1 MLRLMPL
8 RVQHGLHDSGE
19 ECRMIRLAAV
29 MLVTLAMLAGTAVSQ
44 PPAGAPRVCAPTNS
58 EKATVAAIAADPAAW
73 MGKCVSVEAIY
84 AGERLNVDA
93 DAIYG
98 VNGNSIGG
106 YVDGKGDVGGAWT
119 GTFTGRVAD
128 CAVAEEDLL
137 TGLLRSPGISLHGR
151 TLGCLE
157 PKGPFL
163 VFMTHA
169 GMKPSGIKRRLP
181 GAKGGDLV
189 APPAHW
195 PHRDEIR
202 DRTVEIMA
210 AMEAGSLPDL
220 KRLLGNAYLAERIV
234 AGDIAVFSRRSA
246 QPSAATRTWIA
257 IFVDKDLT
265 GDRMA
270 AESCWTFNDD
280 QRDVWPIDSR
290 DADNQPSRPYACLR
304 FEGWRDGSQWRYR
317 VDASEDLY
325 GLDEP

>member
-1 MLRLMPL
+1 M
-8 RVQHGLHDSGE
+8 
-19 ECRMIRLAAV
+19 RLAALLLVV
-29 MLVTLAMLAGTAVSQ
+29 MAVGAGALTVTHAQ

-73 MGKCVSVEAIY
+73 AGKCVSVDAIY
-84 AGERLNVDA
+84 AGEQLHADA

-98 VNGNSIGG
+98 VNANSIGG
-106 YVDGKGDVGGAWT
+106 YVDGRGDVGGAWR

-128 CAVAEEDLL
+128 CAQAEEDLL

-151 TLGCLE
+151 TLGCPE

-163 VFMTHA
+163 VFMSQ
-169 GMKPSGIKRRLP
+169 GELKPAGIKRRLP

-189 APPAHW
+189 AAPADW
-195 PHRDEIR
+195 PHREAVSS
-202 DRTVEIMA
+202 RTLAFISA
-210 AMEAGSLPDL
+210 LQARSIPDL
-220 KRLLGNAYLAERIV
+220 TRLLGNAHLAERLV
-234 AGDIAVFSRRSA
+234 AGDIEVFGRANSM
-246 QPSAATRTWIA
+246 RTWIA
-257 IFVDKDLT
+257 ILVDKDVT

-270 AESCWTFNDD
+270 AESCWQFANDALE
-280 QRDVWPIDSR
+280 VWPIHSR

-304 FEGWRDGSQWRYR
+304 FEGWREGDGWRYR

>member
-1 MLRLMPL
+1 MKHAALIVLL
-8 RVQHGLHDSGE
+8 AIGLASATH
-19 ECRMIRLAAV
+19 A
-29 MLVTLAMLAGTAVSQ
+29 Q

-58 EKATVAAIAADPAAW
+58 EKATVAAIAADPGAW

-84 AGERLNVDA
+84 SGERLNVDA

-128 CAVAEEDLL
+128 CAQAEEDLL

-169 GMKPSGIKRRLP
+169 GMKPAVLKRRLP
-181 GAKGGDLV
+181 GDRGGDLQL
-189 APPAHW
+189 APVDWVHTGAVMQIAQAF
-195 PHRDEIR
+195 E
-202 DRTVEIMA
+202 A
-210 AMEAGSLPDL
+210 AMRDGDADVLSSIVGNGYRAAQLLATDSSALAFLKNGGGLPTIFLQRQDAGIDPIAEA
-220 KRLLGNAYLAERIV
+220 
-234 AGDIAVFSRRSA
+234 
-246 QPSAATRTWIA
+246 
-257 IFVDKDLT
+257 
-265 GDRMA
+265 
-270 AESCWTFNDD
+270 CWCR
-280 QRDVWPIDSR
+280 QRACGKLWPIDSR

-304 FEGWRDGSQWRYR
+304 IEGRREGAAWRWR
-317 VDASEDLY
+317 VDASDDVY
-325 GLDEP
+325 GLDER

>member
-1 MLRLMPL
+1 MKHAALIILL
-8 RVQHGLHDSGE
+8 ALGLASATH
-19 ECRMIRLAAV
+19 A
-29 MLVTLAMLAGTAVSQ
+29 Q

-84 AGERLNVDA
+84 SGERLNVDA

-98 VNGNSIGG
+98 VNDNSIGG

-169 GMKPSGIKRRLP
+169 GMEPAGIKRRLP
-181 GAKGGDLV
+181 GEKGGDLV
-189 APPAHW
+189 AVGETWSHFDAVTDVAYDFANAFDIGW
-195 PHRDEIR
+195 PDGLI
-202 DRTVEIMA
+202 VGIY
-210 AMEAGSLPDL
+210 EAQ
-220 KRLLGNAYLAERIV
+220 RLLEGNGSVFDKAKPLAERPLTVFLDEDDTV
-234 AGDIAVFSRRSA
+234 AE
-246 QPSAATRTWIA
+246 T
-257 IFVDKDLT
+257 FV
-265 GDRMA
+265 
-270 AESCWTFNDD
+270 AEACFCLKTDCTKL
-280 QRDVWPIDSR
+280 WPIDSR
-290 DADNQPSRPYACLR
+290 DADNQPTRPYACV
-304 FEGWRDGSQWRYR
+304 R
-317 VDASEDLY
+317 VTGRNLAGGAVSFSNDASHDLY
-325 GLDEP
+325 GLEEP

>member
-1 MLRLMPL
+1 MKHAVLIVLL
-8 RVQHGLHDSGE
+8 ALGLASATH
-19 ECRMIRLAAV
+19 A
-29 MLVTLAMLAGTAVSQ
+29 Q
-44 PPAGAPRVCAPTNS
+44 PPTGAPRVCAPTNS

-106 YVDGKGDVGGAWT
+106 YVDGKGDVGGAWA

-128 CAVAEEDLL
+128 CAQAEEDLL

-169 GMKPSGIKRRLP
+169 AMKPAGIKRRLP
-181 GAKGGDLV
+181 GEKGGDLV
-189 APPAHW
+189 EAPMDWAHQDYVV
-195 PHRDEIR
+195 RQ
-202 DRTVEIMA
+202 TTEIMV
-210 AMEAGSLPDL
+210 AMMAQSVPDL
-220 KRLLGNAYLAERIV
+220 KRLLGNAHQAERIA
-234 AGDIAVFSRRSA
+234 AGDIAVFASQNIPPQTSI
-246 QPSAATRTWIA
+246 SLLE
-257 IFVDKDLT
+257 DKDVT

-270 AESCWTFNDD
+270 AESCWCIRGDCAK
-280 QRDVWPIDSR
+280 RLPIDSR

-304 FEGWRDGSQWRYR
+304 FEGWRDGGVWRYR
-317 VDASEDLY
+317 VDASEDVY
-325 GLDEP
+325 GLDERRS

>member
-1 MLRLMPL
+1 MKHAALIILL
-8 RVQHGLHDSGE
+8 ALGLASATH
-19 ECRMIRLAAV
+19 A
-29 MLVTLAMLAGTAVSQ
+29 Q

-84 AGERLNVDA
+84 SGERLNVNA

-98 VNGNSIGG
+98 VNTNSIGG

-169 GMKPSGIKRRLP
+169 GMKPAGLKRRLP
-181 GAKGGDLV
+181 GAKGGDLQL
-189 APPAHW
+189 APVDWVHTGAVMQIA
-195 PHRDEIR
+195 RDFE
-202 DRTVEIMA
+202 A
-210 AMEAGSLPDL
+210 AMIDDDAGALSGIVGNGYRAEQLLTTDSSALAFLRNGGGLPTIFLQRQEAGGDPV
-220 KRLLGNAYLAERIV
+220 AE
-234 AGDIAVFSRRSA
+234 A
-246 QPSAATRTWIA
+246 
-257 IFVDKDLT
+257 
-265 GDRMA
+265 
-270 AESCWTFNDD
+270 CWCR
-280 QRDVWPIDSR
+280 QRACGKLWPIDSR
-290 DADNQPSRPYACLR
+290 DADNQPTRPYACLR
-304 FEGWRDGSQWRYR
+304 IEGRREGAAWRWSA
-317 VDASEDLY
+317 DASDDVY
-325 GLDEP
+325 GLEEP

>member
-8 RVQHGLHDSGE
+8 RVQHGLPDSGE

-163 VFMTHA
+163 
-169 GMKPSGIKRRLP
+169 
-181 GAKGGDLV
+181 
-189 APPAHW
+189 
-195 PHRDEIR
+195 
-202 DRTVEIMA
+202 
-210 AMEAGSLPDL
+210 
-220 KRLLGNAYLAERIV
+220 
-234 AGDIAVFSRRSA
+234 
-246 QPSAATRTWIA
+246 
-257 IFVDKDLT
+257 DKDVT
-265 GDRMA
+265 GDMA

-280 QRDVWPIDSR
+280 RLAIMS
-290 DADNQPSRPYACLR
+290 
-304 FEGWRDGSQWRYR
+304 GSLAATSGLR
-317 VDASEDLY
+317 VDARSR
-325 GLDEP
+325 

>member
-1 MLRLMPL
+1 M
-8 RVQHGLHDSGE
+8 
-19 ECRMIRLAAV
+19 RLAALLLVV
-29 MLVTLAMLAGTAVSQ
+29 MAVGAGALTVTHAQ

-73 MGKCVSVEAIY
+73 AGKCVSVDAIY
-84 AGERLNVDA
+84 AGEQLHADA

-98 VNGNSIGG
+98 VNANSIGG
-106 YVDGKGDVGGAWT
+106 YVDGRGDVGGAWR

-128 CAVAEEDLL
+128 CAQAEEDLL

-151 TLGCLE
+151 TLGCPE

-163 VFMTHA
+163 VFMSQ
-169 GMKPSGIKRRLP
+169 GELKPAGIKRRLP

-189 APPAHW
+189 AAPADW
-195 PHRDEIR
+195 PHR
-202 DRTVEIMA
+202 
-210 AMEAGSLPDL
+210 EAVSSRKLAFISALQARSIPDL
-220 KRLLGNAYLAERIV
+220 TRLLGNAHLAERLV
-234 AGDIAVFSRRSA
+234 AGDIEVFGSA
-246 QPSAATRTWIA
+246 NSMRTWIA
-257 IFVDKDLT
+257 ILVDKDVT

-270 AESCWTFNDD
+270 AESCWQFANDALE
-280 QRDVWPIDSR
+280 VWPIHSR

-304 FEGWRDGSQWRYR
+304 FEGWREGDGWRYR

>member
-1 MLRLMPL
+1 M
-8 RVQHGLHDSGE
+8 
-19 ECRMIRLAAV
+19 RLAALLLVV
-29 MLVTLAMLAGTAVSQ
+29 MAVGAGALTVTHAQ

-58 EKATVAAIAADPAAW
+58 EKATVAAIAADPASW
-73 MGKCVSVEAIY
+73 MGRCVSVEAIY
-84 AGERLNVDA
+84 SGERLNVDA

-98 VNGNSIGG
+98 VNSNSIGG

-163 VFMTHA
+163 VFMTHS
-169 GMKPSGIKRRLP
+169 GMKPAGLKRRLP
-181 GAKGGDLV
+181 GERGGDLAV
-189 APPAHW
+189 VPADW
-195 PHRDEIR
+195 PHRDAIR

-220 KRLLGNAYLAERIV
+220 KRLLGNAYQAERIA

-246 QPSAATRTWIA
+246 QPSVATRSWIA
-257 IFVDKDLT
+257 MFVDKDVT

-270 AESCWTFNDD
+270 AESCWSAEEKT
-280 QRDVWPIDSR
+280 RWPIDSR

-304 FEGWRDGSQWRYR
+304 FEGWREGGTWRYR
-317 VDASEDLY
+317 VDASEDVY

>member
-1 MLRLMPL
+1 MKHIVLILIVAL
-8 RVQHGLHDSGE
+8 G
-19 ECRMIRLAAV
+19 LAA
-29 MLVTLAMLAGTAVSQ
+29 TTHAQ

-73 MGKCVSVEAIY
+73 MGRCVSVEAIY
-84 AGERLNVDA
+84 SGERLNVDA

-128 CAVAEEDLL
+128 CARAEEDLL

-169 GMKPSGIKRRLP
+169 GMKPAGIKRRLP

-189 APPAHW
+189 EVGQEW
-195 PHRDEIR
+195 PHYDAV
-202 DRTVEIMA
+202 TGVA
-210 AMEAGSLPDL
+210 NNFAEAFDIGRPDGL
-220 KRLLGNAYLAERIV
+220 VVGAYEAQRLLEGN
-234 AGDIAVFSRRSA
+234 GSVF
-246 QPSAATRTWIA
+246 
-257 IFVDKDLT
+257 DKAKPLT
-265 GDRMA
+265 GRPLTVFIDSDDSV
-270 AESCWTFNDD
+270 AEKFSAEACWCLKPNCAKL
-280 QRDVWPIDSR
+280 WPIDSR
-290 DADNQPSRPYACLR
+290 DADNQPTRPYACVRVRGRELEPGMIR
-304 FEGWRDGSQWRYR
+304 FG
-317 VDASEDLY
+317 VDTSHDVY

>member
-1 MLRLMPL
+1 
-8 RVQHGLHDSGE
+8 
-19 ECRMIRLAAV
+19 MIRLAAV
-29 MLVTLAMLAGTAVSQ
+29 MLVTLAMLVGTAVSQ

-119 GTFTGRVAD
+119 GTFTGRVSD

-181 GAKGGDLV
+181 GESGGDLV
-189 APPAHW
+189 EPPADW
-195 PHRDEIR
+195 PHEDFVAR
-202 DRTVEIMA
+202 RTTEIMV
-210 AMEAGSLPDL
+210 AMLAQSAPDL
-220 KRLLGNAYLAERIV
+220 KRLLGNAYQAERIA
-234 AGDIAVFSRRSA
+234 AGDIAVFAS
-246 QPSAATRTWIA
+246 QNVPTRASISLLE
-257 IFVDKDLT
+257 DKDVA

-270 AESCWTFNDD
+270 AESCWCIKGDCAK
-280 QRDVWPIDSR
+280 RLPIDSR

-304 FEGWRDGSQWRYR
+304 FEGWREDSQWRYR
-317 VDASEDLY
+317 VDASQDVY

>member
-1 MLRLMPL
+1 MKHAALIIVLAL
-8 RVQHGLHDSGE
+8 GLASATH
-19 ECRMIRLAAV
+19 A
-29 MLVTLAMLAGTAVSQ
+29 Q

-84 AGERLNVDA
+84 SGERLNVDA

-98 VNGNSIGG
+98 LNSNSIGG

-169 GMKPSGIKRRLP
+169 GMKPAGIKRRLP
-181 GAKGGDLV
+181 GAKGGDLTL
-189 APPAHW
+189 AEPEGLIAEFAA
-195 PHRDEIR
+195 DLAIQFE
-202 DRTVEIMA
+202 A
-210 AMEAGSLPDL
+210 AMRRGDAADL
-220 KRLLGNAYLAERIV
+220 TDIIGNAYQAEQLLTRESTAFAGLKRGAVKELRIL
-234 AGDIAVFSRRSA
+234 GYRSSSR
-246 QPSAATRTWIA
+246 
-257 IFVDKDLT
+257 DHE
-265 GDRMA
+265 A
-270 AESCWTFNDD
+270 AEACWCLKSDCTKL
-280 QRDVWPIDSR
+280 WPIHGR
-290 DADNQPSRPYACLR
+290 DADNQPTRPYACI
-304 FEGWRDGSQWRYR
+304 R
-317 VDASEDLY
+317 VDVIPFPDRKGSWHWRIDASDDVY
-325 GLDEP
+325 GLEEP